1 MAKNEDM
8 TNPTKSQI
16 EAWARTRVRMLIA
29 RLLVLT
35 IRGERL

>member
-1 MAKNEDM
+1 M
-8 TNPTKSQI
+8 TNLTKPQL

-35 IRGERL
+35 IRGEKL